1 MVGLL
6 NVLNNLKKFIHVRI
20 NIKLNHMNKL
30 LVAFLFLTG
39 FARTQIVIEFD
50 NMETSSA
57 AYLSAGWWTLA
68 PTAGWFTNA
77 SISPTISAAIHGQGS
92 GTSGIEQDWYSL
104 PNVTGLNSTR
114 QYQLKFRLASYTF
127 SAPSAATRG
136 VDAADYV
143 SVQVSTNGGVSYVTE
158 LRITGNSNAQW
169 AYSATG
175 VINHTANGV
184 FTNSAFPT
192 GDVYQAPAGIS
203 TTAPTFITLDLPT
216 SITQVAVDIYC
227 RVNSAGEEW
236 WIDNIELVE
245 ETALPVELT
254 YFEGMSTGSGN
265 VLIWKTASEHN
276 SDYFL
281 IERSTTGEFTE
292 NSVVGSRTSAGF
304 SNQLVSYSFIDN
316 DFSHSINYYQLV
328 QVDRDGQFK
337 TYGPIA
343 IDNTRSK
350 ILVKTINLLG
360 QECDPLT
367 VNGTYIEIYDDGSMK
382 KVIR

>member
-1 MVGLL
+1 
-6 NVLNNLKKFIHVRI
+6 
-20 NIKLNHMNKL
+20 MNKL
-30 LVAFLFLTG
+30 ALIFLLITG
-39 FARTQIVIEFD
+39 LARTQTVIQFD
-50 NMETSSA
+50 NMETFSA
-57 AYLSAGWWTLA
+57 GYATAGWWTPA
-68 PTAGWFTNA
+68 FTTGWYNNA
-77 SISPTISAAIHGQGS
+77 SVSPTNSAVIYGAGN
-92 GTSGIEQDWYSL
+92 GTSAIEQDWYSM
-104 PNVTGLNSTR
+104 PNITGLNSAK
-114 QYQLKFRLASYTF
+114 QYQVKFRLASYTF
-127 SAPSAATRG
+127 SNPTATTRG

-143 SVQVSTNGGVSYVTE
+143 SVQISTNGGVSYVTE

-169 AYSATG
+169 SYSATG

-184 FTNSAFPT
+184 FTNSAFPA

-203 TTAPTFITLDLPT
+203 TTAPTYITLDLPNN
-216 SITQVAVDIYC
+216 ITQVAVDIYC
-227 RVNSAGEEW
+227 RINSAGEEW

-245 ETALPVELT
+245 EAALPIELVS
-254 YFEGMSTGSGN
+254 FEGMSTGSGN

-281 IERSTTGEFTE
+281 IERSATGEFTE
-292 NSVVGSRTSAGF
+292 NSVVGSKTAVGF

-337 TYGPIA
+337 IYGPIA
-343 IDNTRSK
+343 IDNTGSK

-360 QECDPLT
+360 QECDPSA